1 MVAFFEEIFIKM
13 ANNSLQA
20 AALQKDIT
28 PPLGTLINGE
38 FQTRYANKIHDPLYA
53 KSLVLTKN
61 DTVLVFVI
69 VDICAMQ
76 QDFLDE
82 VKADIFKATGIPK
95 SHVLISSTHTH
106 SAGAIV
112 DLLMGHADL
121 TYRKKLHQILVDL
134 VIETRS
140 VVREAKI
147 AFGAVDAPEHV
158 LCRRYKMASG
168 YKAFNPVTGGY
179 DLVKTNPF
187 GDEEYILEGNS
198 APDPQLAYLAI
209 KGLDDQWIGLL
220 ANYSLHYVGDTDRG
234 TISSDYFGCFAER
247 LSEVLSVNDSNF
259 VAMMSNGTS
268 GEINIWD
275 FMDADRYP
283 KEQHRKSAYIGQD
296 LADKVL
302 QHLKNLQWE
311 EYAALDALYAELP
324 VRVRKPS
331 AQELEEAKRVVRDTD
346 YEHITLDADGYR
358 RIYAREQVLLDAF
371 PEQRHFYIQSFR
383 IGSGI
388 IGALGGEF
396 FAETGLALKAKAA
409 SGKYFTICLAND
421 YVGYV
426 PPKHEIMLGGYET
439 WRCRTSFLEEA
450 AEEEISGVLSEQI
463 EQHIHEL
470 V

>member
-1 MVAFFEEIFIKM
+1 M
-13 ANNSLQA
+13 ANNLFQA

-38 FQTRYANKIHDPLYA
+38 FQARYANKIHDPLYA
-53 KSLVLTKN
+53 KSLLLKKN
-61 DTVLVFVI
+61 DTILLFIV

-82 VKADIFKATGIPK
+82 VKADIYKETGIPQ

-106 SAGAIV
+106 SAGAV
-112 DLLMGHADL
+112 AELLMGHADL
-121 TYRKKLHQILVDL
+121 RYRKNLHGILVDL
-134 VIETRS
+134 VRETLPHLRA
-140 VVREAKI
+140 AKI
-147 AFGAVDAPEHV
+147 AFGATDAPEHV
-158 LCRRYKMASG
+158 LCRRYKMAPQ
-168 YKAFNPVTGGY
+168 YKAFNPVTGGH

-187 GDEEYILEGNS
+187 GDEEHIVERNS
-198 APDPQLAYLAI
+198 TPDTQLAYLGV
-209 KGLDDQWIGLL
+209 KGLDDQWIALL
-220 ANYSLHYVGDTDRG
+220 ANYSLHYVGDTERG
-234 TISSDYFGCFAER
+234 TISADYFGCFAKR
-247 LSEVLSVNDSNF
+247 LKEVLSGDDSNF

-275 FMDADRYP
+275 FVNAGRYP
-283 KEQHRKSAYIGQD
+283 TEPHRKSEYIGRD

-302 QHLKNLQWE
+302 ANVQDLQWE
-311 EYAALDALYAELP
+311 EYPVLDVLYEEVP
-324 VRVRKPS
+324 VGIRKPS
-331 AQELEEAKRVVRDTD
+331 AQELEKAKQMIQDTD
-346 YEHITLDADGYR
+346 YEHIVLNEDGYR
-358 RIYAREQVLLDAF
+358 RIYAREQVLLAEF
-371 PEQRHFYIQSFR
+371 PEQRQFYIQSFR

-409 SGKYFTICLAND
+409 PGKYFTICLAND

-439 WRCRTSFLEEA
+439 WRCRTSFLEEIA
-450 AEEEISGVLSEQI
+450 AEKISGVLSEQI